1 MLDCCCFQWTP
12 HVVIHK
18 KNSPLVYPAR
28 YESLRLL
35 CTARFQGSLSPP
47 GTEEHRD
54 THTHWHYSQRNRK
67 NLQIKHTYT
76 HTHTPKN
83 VYILV
88 QLRARDKLYICIHVY
103 TLNAPRRMEMG
114 QRNTPKNRGWYYLLP
129 IYNVHMYL
137 VNNKIIIN
145 NSNLRWRNEERAAPQ
160 QRQNDSDSERAILN
174 TNWIDYHHQQ
184 SSSSCQIWRLSWPFW
199 FHPNRNSNHS
209 YPHHH
214 HAYVQWRTMTAIH
227 GLRVGWARRIAHMAW

>member
-1 MLDCCCFQWTP
+1 MLLFTKKLTSRISCAIRIAAPPLHGAISRFAVTP
-12 HVVIHK
+12 RNRGAPRH
-18 KNSPLVYPAR
+18 
-28 YESLRLL
+28 
-35 CTARFQGSLSPP
+35 
-47 GTEEHRD
+47 
-54 THTHWHYSQRNRK
+54 THTLTLFATQPEKPANQAH
-67 NLQIKHTYT
+67 I

-103 TLNAPRRMEMG
+103 ILNAPRRMEMG

-145 NSNLRWRNEERAAPQ
+145 NSNSRWRNEERAAPQ
-160 QRQNDSDSERAILN
+160 QRQNDSERAILN

-184 SSSSCQIWRLSWPFW
+184 SSSSCQIWRLAWPFW